1 MKPTDFSKILSDFLS
16 KYLPGE
22 RGMSHNTVS
31 SYKFTFILFITF
43 MEERKKIKIE
53 KLMLKDITKDYVVA
67 FLNWLQSERNCS
79 DATRNVRLAALHS
92 FFRYLQ
98 YEIPEYLNEW
108 QRILSIKVKKTEK
121 STINYLTVDGIK
133 LLLQQ
138 PDASTRKGLRD
149 LAMLCLMYDSA
160 ARVQEVINLTPSL
173 VRLNKPYTIKLIGK
187 GNKARIVP
195 LMDQEAV
202 HLKCYM
208 KNNKLLENNINSSP
222 LFFNSRKEK
231 LTRAG
236 VHYIL
241 KSYLEMARN
250 KNPNLIP
257 DKISCH
263 SLRHS
268 KAMHLLQAGVNLVYI
283 RDILGHESVVTTETY
298 ARVDSK
304 QKREA
309 IEKAY
314 KDVVTKEA
322 PQWVENNNLLAWL
335 KEFK

>member
-1 MKPTDFSKILSDFLS
+1 MKPTDFSKSLTDFLT

-22 RGMSHNTVS
+22 RGMSYNTIS
-31 SYKFTFILFITF
+31 SYKITFILFITF
-43 MEERKKIKIE
+43 MEDHIKIKIE
-53 KLMLKDITKDYVVA
+53 KLMLKDITKDYVIA
-67 FLNWLQSERNCS
+67 FLDWLQSKRHCS

-108 QRILSIKVKKTEK
+108 QRILSIKVKKAQK
-121 STINYLTVDGIK
+121 GTINYLTVDEIK

-138 PDASTRKGLRD
+138 PDTSARKGLRD
-149 LAMLCLMYDSA
+149 LAMLSLMYDSA
-160 ARVQEVINLTPSL
+160 ARVQEIIDLTPSM
-173 VRLNKPYTIKLIGK
+173 VRLNRPYTLKLIGK
-187 GNKARIVP
+187 GNKARVVP
-195 LMDQEAV
+195 LMEQEVV

-208 KNNKLLENNINSSP
+208 QNNKLLEDNMNLHP
-222 LFFNSRKEK
+222 LFFNSRSEK

-236 VHYIL
+236 VHHIL
-241 KSYLEMARN
+241 QSYAKMARD
-250 KNPNLIP
+250 KNPKLIA

-283 RDILGHESVVTTETY
+283 RDILGHESVITTEIY

-309 IEKAY
+309 VEKAY
-314 KDVVTKEA
+314 VDVVTKETA
-322 PQWVENNNLLAWL
+322 QWVENNNLLAWL
-335 KEFK
+335 KNFK